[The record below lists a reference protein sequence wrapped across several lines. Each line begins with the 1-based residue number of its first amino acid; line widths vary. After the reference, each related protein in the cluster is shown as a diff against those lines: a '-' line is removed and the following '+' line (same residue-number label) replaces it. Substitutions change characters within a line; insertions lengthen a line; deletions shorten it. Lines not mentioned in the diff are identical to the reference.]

1 MEWFILSRDM
11 HILCAPSTLAPMSL
25 PIYNDK
31 QTILISNNVVVSTY
45 DFTVPS
51 NHKDANSLQMGNYIV
66 FRDKYKKMRMYTLV
80 SYDGDDI
87 SRTWH
92 SEDVGMDLINETANK
107 WTLKEPHPIDW
118 YLNKYVLDDS
128 GWTIGINEISNLTR
142 SLSFDGQSDSK
153 LTRLGDI
160 ANQFDGAEVDFTI
173 EMNGST
179 ITKQVVNIYKKVGT
193 DLTQQRFVDS
203 VNLQSLQSSG
213 SIANICTAMLG
224 LGSSLQNEDS
234 SDGGQ
239 ITFINE
245 LYDDGRYYSPVG
257 QPYIFDRVGRQQWS
271 RYRGFGFDKQ
281 GEFEGYIDGLF
292 TYDTSDPKELLK
304 RTLTEIKKR
313 VSPEETFQAN
323 LLDIKADVGDYVQI
337 AHNNYNPPIY
347 LSARVEQ
354 VENCYTADGQDIG
367 TLGDYTRLQSQ
378 IDPRVQQMMDGLA
391 NQLKYSYTWI
401 RYAKDDK
408 GTGMTSTPTTDTKY
422 VAIVPNKPTG
432 VPSDNPADY
441 AGHWQ
446 LIQGTG
452 PEGIQGPKGPDGK
465 SSYTHIAYGTSNS
478 GAGFTQTPSTST
490 TYIGMYVDQT
500 ATDNNDPKK
509 YAWSLIKGADGTQGT
524 PGAKG
529 VDGKTPYFHQAWA
542 DSKDGKTNFS
552 TTDPT
557 NRGYLGTY
565 SDFTQ
570 ADSTDPTKYFWVEL
584 VGAFEVGSINLI
596 VRHDELKDTMINPS
610 GEVILFA
617 GSSLTKAVVSVKP
630 GNALTMT
637 RYNSVADNNF
647 RFAFYD
653 ASGALVKRGY
663 SADLSHT
670 EDVPPNA
677 ATFRISY
684 GTALVVKLERGRKS
698 SEYTPAPED
707 TQGQI
712 DKVNNGLEHV
722 EGLYN
727 SILTPIASVTAPTNP
742 KTGQQWWVLDADGK
756 TLGLKIWNGSV
767 WKDAQIQ
774 QSAMN
779 IGTLNGNIINGATI
793 NSSNFNVAFD
803 ETAESSGRSVGPYFK
818 GTQVIKGGSYLS
830 DYTVKGTTQ
839 TGFNHITP
847 DGITNRS
854 NDTNG
859 EMVNQASLG
868 QGYLTLTEKGNT
880 SLITGVI
887 NAQDA
892 YRNST
897 QSIQYLGGWGD
908 WGNGAGLI
916 TVTRNGRMVTLS
928 GYPKQNGSSNFSNIA
943 QLPEWAKPTRDVNLP
958 AMSLN
963 KSVLSP
969 MAAKLV
975 INTNGVLSAT
985 FTQQSGYVAIGASY
999 FGKDIS

>member
-45 DFTVPS
+45 DFTIPS

-87 SRTWH
+87 SRIWH

-193 DLTQQRFVDS
+193 DLTQQRFIDS

-378 IDPRVQQMMDGLA
+378 IDPRVQQMIEGLA
-391 NQLKYSYTWI
+391 NQLKYSYTWL

-408 GTGMTSTPTTDTKY
+408 GTGMTSTPTADTKY
-422 VAIVPNKPTG
+422 VAMLVNKPTS
-432 VPSDNPADY
+432 VPSDDPADY

-452 PEGIQGPKGPDGK
+452 PEGIPGPKGDDGK
-465 SSYTHIAYGTSNS
+465 TSYTHFAYADNVSGTKDFSTDDPTGRSYMGVYSDFTKADSTNPDDYIWS
-478 GAGFTQTPSTST
+478 YIKGETGPEGMQGAQGIPGKPGADGKTPYTHVAYADDDKGGGFSQSPDNKAYMGWYSDFTQVNS
-490 TYIGMYVDQT
+490 
-500 ATDNNDPKK
+500 NDPSQ
-509 YAWSLIKGADGTQGT
+509 YAWSLIKGDD
-524 PGAKG
+524 G
-529 VDGKTPYFHQAWA
+529 VDGTSP
-542 DSKDGKTNFS
+542 
-552 TTDPT
+552 
-557 NRGYLGTY
+557 
-565 SDFTQ
+565 
-570 ADSTDPTKYFWVEL
+570 
-584 VGAFEVGSINLI
+584 INL
-596 VRHDELKDTMINPS
+596 V
-610 GEVILFA
+610 
-617 GSSLTKAVVSVKP
+617 
-630 GNALTMT
+630 
-637 RYNSVADNNF
+637 
-647 RFAFYD
+647 
-653 ASGALVKRGY
+653 
-663 SADLSHT
+663 
-670 EDVPPNA
+670 
-677 ATFRISY
+677 
-684 GTALVVKLERGRKS
+684 
-698 SEYTPAPED
+698 
-707 TQGQI
+707 
-712 DKVNNGLEHV
+712 
-722 EGLYN
+722 
-727 SILTPIASVTAPTNP
+727 
-742 KTGQQWWVLDADGK
+742 
-756 TLGLKIWNGSV
+756 
-767 WKDAQIQ
+767 
-774 QSAMN
+774 
-779 IGTLNGNIINGATI
+779 I
-793 NSSNFNVAFD
+793 NSSNGYQFKNNIINTTFTAILYQDNKEIDSDGTQFAYVWTKTNSDGTADTAWNLAHQTSQKSITITNSDVLQRATFD
-803 ETAESSGRSVGPYFK
+803 CTAES
-818 GTQVIKGGSYLS
+818 
-830 DYTVKGTTQ
+830 
-839 TGFNHITP
+839 
-847 DGITNRS
+847 
-854 NDTNG
+854 
-859 EMVNQASLG
+859 
-868 QGYLTLTEKGNT
+868 
-880 SLITGVI
+880 
-887 NAQDA
+887 
-892 YRNST
+892 
-897 QSIQYLGGWGD
+897 
-908 WGNGAGLI
+908 
-916 TVTRNGRMVTLS
+916 
-928 GYPKQNGSSNFSNIA
+928 
-943 QLPEWAKPTRDVNLP
+943 
-958 AMSLN
+958 LN
-963 KSVLSP
+963 
-969 MAAKLV
+969 
-975 INTNGVLSAT
+975 
-985 FTQQSGYVAIGASY
+985 
-999 FGKDIS
+999 